1 MSDDDDSE
9 MVQVSH
15 LVPENVREDAK
26 ANAGH
31 GDLSDA
37 VRQAYRIIAYGDDYE
52 DTFRLQQRLERARNE
67 YERLVEDKEQVERE
81 MRDVSERIDML
92 EMKLDA
98 AKEAESAY
106 EDELSILEDAV
117 KGGEHLFPSHAKVQN
132 AAEIGSVEPTEVIAE
147 LRKRNTD
154 IPDDA
159 FKPAHKAE
167 FAWNGVEG
175 E

>member
-1 MSDDDDSE
+1 MGDDESK

-15 LVPENVREDAK
+15 LVPEDLREDAK
-26 ANAGH
+26 ENSGH

-67 YERLVEDKEQVERE
+67 YERLVEDKEQIERE
-81 MRDVSERIDML
+81 MRDVSSRIDSLDRKL
-92 EMKLDA
+92 EES
-98 AKEAESAY
+98 KEAEAAF
-106 EDELSILEDAV
+106 EDELSHLEAAV
-117 KGGEHLFPSHAKVQN
+117 RSGEHIFPSHGKVQN
-132 AAEIGSVEPTEVIAE
+132 AAEIGSVEPKDVVDQ
-147 LRKRNTD
+147 LKNRNPE

-167 FAWNGVEG
+167 FAWNGVES

>member
-1 MSDDDDSE
+1 MSDDDDE
-9 MVQVSH
+9 MTQVSH
-15 LVPENVREDAK
+15 LVPKSVKDDAK
-26 ANAGH
+26 ENAGH

-81 MRDVSERIDML
+81 MRDVADRIDTL
-92 EMKLDA
+92 EAKLE
-98 AKEAESAY
+98 EAEEADEAY
-106 EDELSILEDAV
+106 EDELQRLEESIKA
-117 KGGEHLFPSHAKVQN
+117 GEHIFPDHAKVEN
-132 AAEIGSVEPTEVIAE
+132 AAEIGSVSPQDVISE
-147 LRKRNTD
+147 LKNRNPD

-167 FAWNGVEG
+167 FAWDGVSNN
-175 E
+175 